1 MPNPTIKIALRAV
14 PGAPRHQGGAVL
26 FVALVF
32 LVLLTLLGIMA
43 SSQSILQERM
53 TGSVRNNQ
61 LGLMG
66 AESGIRA
73 GESKIWNLA
82 FNAANSTPL
91 PPCVSYSGG
100 TTNGTDCR
108 YVVTNGKIATA
119 AQTFR
124 TSASWLATAT
134 DGAQATPDSL
144 AALTGDDETAALA
157 SNPRFMI
164 EDLGPDVPPGAGRR
178 GGSNQQERNGVDAG
192 SHEFFR
198 ITSRSQGGSDA
209 VMRVAE
215 SVFSATAPNTHSEAP
230 PSP

>member
-1 MPNPTIKIALRAV
+1 M
-14 PGAPRHQGGAVL
+14 L

-32 LVLLTLLGIMA
+32 LILLTLLGIMA

-82 FNAANSTPL
+82 YNAANSTPL
-91 PPCVSYSGG
+91 TPCVG
-100 TTNGTDCR
+100 TTNDCR
-108 YVVTNGKIATA
+108 YMVTNGMLRDA
-119 AQTFR
+119 AQKFR
-124 TSASWLATAT
+124 TSSTWLSPAS
-134 DGAQATPDSL
+134 DGAQASPDNFAGL
-144 AALTGDDETAALA
+144 ADADETAKLA
-157 SNPRFMI
+157 SNPRFII

>member
-1 MPNPTIKIALRAV
+1 MPNPTIPIASRAALPV
-14 PGAPRHQGGAVL
+14 PRRQRGAVL

-32 LVLLTLLGIMA
+32 LILLTLLGIMA

-82 FNAANSTPL
+82 YNAANSTPL
-91 PPCVSYSGG
+91 PPCVSYSSG
-100 TTNGTDCR
+100 TNNGTDCR
-108 YVVTNGKIATA
+108 YAVTNGTIGAKPQA
-119 AQTFR
+119 FR
-124 TSASWLATAT
+124 TSATWLATST

-144 AALTGDDETAALA
+144 SGLTGANETASLA
-157 SNPRFMI
+157 TNPRFMI